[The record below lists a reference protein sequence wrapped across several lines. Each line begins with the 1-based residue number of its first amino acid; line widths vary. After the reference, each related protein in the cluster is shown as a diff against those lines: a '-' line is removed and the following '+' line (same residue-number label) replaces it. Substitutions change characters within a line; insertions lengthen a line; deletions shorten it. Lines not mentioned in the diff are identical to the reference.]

1 MDRNSTRLFLASCL
15 AVVGLLLSPLANA
28 QQSEK
33 PVVGTVWRLLGH
45 IEAQPPVRGLPRK
58 LAVNSPIY
66 AGETIRA
73 LANGE
78 ALIKMQDAGLIAV
91 RPNAT
96 FIVERFS
103 AKGEKQDHQIIKL
116 LTGSLRLVTGWIG
129 KLNRPEH
136 KVITPQATIG
146 IRGTDHEPYVLSPA
160 LAAGS
165 KNLPGTYNKVNSGGT
180 MLTADDNSLD
190 IEPGRVGFV
199 RDTDDPAPK
208 GQGRTRALMTLL
220 LPVLLEKIPDFYVPG
235 NFETEIDQ
243 YAAQAEQISNKALE
257 QTQNP
262 TPSSTDGCDAQVIAQ
277 TWLDQFDQA
286 LSERKG
292 DALIAMLA
300 PDISAKATIRTRDNQ
315 TRSVTFTRD
324 EVVSSTLQAVKSLAD
339 YAHRRLSLTA
349 RTTDASCNKLR
360 LRSLVIEQGK
370 LSGKP
375 YRFESLEEFDLERID
390 GQWLAVRL
398 ETTQR

>member
-1 MDRNSTRLFLASCL
+1 MHRKSTRLFLASCL

-146 IRGTDHEPYVLSPA
+146 IRGTDHEPYVLSAA

-199 RDTDDPAPK
+199 RDTDDPEPK

-235 NFETEIDQ
+235 NFESEIDQ
-243 YAAQAEQISNKALE
+243 YAAQADQISNKALE

-262 TPSSTDGCDAQVIAQ
+262 TPSSADRCDAQVIAQ

-300 PDISAKATIRTRDNQ
+300 PDISAKATIRTRDNK

-324 EVVSSTLQAVKSLAD
+324 EVVSSTLQAVKSLED

-349 RTTDASCNKLR
+349 RTTDISCNKLR

-370 LSGKP
+370 LSGKA